1 MKLYIITLS
10 VPDDFDPELLEVEL
24 AYPSD
29 NVEIK
34 SEGFLSSEELTKV
47 IDSMSIETVKLSPS
61 NIVIAK
67 FPADSDPGP
76 TQYFLNILKDQFE
89 EIGCTFIAI
98 VNDIDVLV
106 QNSAEALKMLEM
118 MKQKI
123 NSKSIIKLT

>member
-1 MKLYIITLS
+1 MKPYTITLD

-29 NVEIK
+29 NLEIK
-34 SEGFLSSEELTKV
+34 SEGFLSSEELTKT

-61 NIVIAK
+61 NVVIVK
-67 FPADSDPGP
+67 FPADSNPEP

-98 VNDIDVLV
+98 VNDMDVLV

-123 NSKSIIKLT
+123 NSKSIIKLS